1 MLTFTNLYLLYGIIY
16 FVRRWFDNLF
26 PSVDEDKLDEIMSD
40 RGAGQEFMNSKKHLL
55 LFMILEFSWLV
66 IGLKT
71 PYVGFFV
78 ILLSLSLLKT
88 IASFMIVR
96 INVVYINAYS
106 AVNDFIV
113 GIIISIM
120 LLYHFQIIDWQFLT
134 IFLS

>member
-26 PSVDEDKLDEIMSD
+26 PSVDEHKLDEIMSD
-40 RGAGQEFMNSKKHLL
+40 HGAGQEFMNSKKHIF

-96 INVVYINAYS
+96 INLVYINAYA